1 MVICIRKMGCYDVGM
16 VFLTNYGSTNQ
27 PRLFQ
32 STAAKNGRSG
42 FCYNLSMDL
51 LSFLAENNI
60 SFERFDHPAVFTVEE
75 SSKLPP
81 IPGAGTKNLFLRDEK
96 GSRFFLASVSHEKR
110 VSLKDLGKIL
120 AAKKLSFGSPEM
132 LKQYLG
138 VEPGS
143 VTLLGLIHDV
153 DHRVE
158 VIIDQELWDAE
169 QIQCHPLVN
178 TATLIISHD
187 GLEKF
192 MKVTGHEP
200 RVLVVPER

>member
-1 MVICIRKMGCYDVGM
+1 MRYHNRVHDIYM
-16 VFLTNYGSTNQ
+16 FLG
-27 PRLFQ
+27 
-32 STAAKNGRSG
+32 
-42 FCYNLSMDL
+42 
-51 LSFLAENNI
+51 EHNI
-60 SFERFDHPAVFTVEE
+60 SFERFDHPAVFTTEE

-81 IPGAGTKNLFLRDEK
+81 MPGAGTKNLFLRDDK
-96 GSRFFLASVSHEKR
+96 GSRFFLASVPHEKR

-120 AAKKLSFGSPEM
+120 GTKKLSFGSPEM

-143 VTLLGLIHDV
+143 VTLLGLIHDA

-158 VIIDQELWDAE
+158 VIIDQELWNAQ

-178 TATLIISHD
+178 TATLITSHD